1 MRSLTKLKA
10 SASRVSLEKLEYETL
25 ATAAKKY
32 YAQEKRE
39 PKLQKT
45 LDAVHKVIGELKAQ
59 VAALTAE
66 LSKYKSVRSKLHSVS
81 LEQENKE
88 LRSKVQRYE
97 SVIDRKN
104 LWHLFDRGRVKTR
117 SRDDAR

>member
-1 MRSLTKLKA
+1 ML
-10 SASRVSLEKLEYETL
+10 SASRVSLEKSEYETL

-39 PKLQKT
+39 SKLQKA
-45 LDAVHKVIGELKAQ
+45 LGAAHKLIGELRAR

-66 LSKYKSVRSKLHSVS
+66 LSKYKSVRSKLNSVG
-81 LEQENKE
+81 LEQENEE

-97 SVIDRKN
+97 SVIGRQN
-104 LWHLFDRGRVKTR
+104 LWHLFGRGRAKTH